1 MILALSLLLLS
12 QLPDTVKNEPIAA
25 KRWALALDV
34 ADGALTAARQ
44 SEPLAN
50 LELTATASEFALE
63 ALRELGKPYRNTKHY
78 KRAELRL
85 RDFLKR
91 ADGIVKSAGI
101 DDRPPL
107 EAAYSRL
114 NTVHELVLQGV
125 MSRKE

>member
-12 QLPDTVKNEPIAA
+12 QLPDHVKNEPSAA
-25 KRWALALDV
+25 KRWILALDA
-34 ADGALTAARQ
+34 ADSALTAARQ
-44 SEPLAN
+44 SEPRAN
-50 LELTATASEFALE
+50 LELAAAAAEAALE
-63 ALRELGKPYRNTKHY
+63 ALRELGKPYKNSKHY

>member
-1 MILALSLLLLS
+1 VILALSLLLLS
-12 QLPDTVKNEPIAA
+12 QLPENVKNEPIAA
-25 KRWALALDV
+25 KRWILALDA
-34 ADGALTAARQ
+34 ADSALTAARQ
-44 SEPLAN
+44 SAPRAN
-50 LELTATASEFALE
+50 LELTAAAAEAALE
-63 ALRELGKPYRNTKHY
+63 ALRELGKPYKNSKHY

-101 DDRPPL
+101 EDRPPL